1 MLEAEAA
8 PNLATETKYSL
19 VKNTIVRA
27 EKPVEDVEE
36 LIACDNIYVESE
48 ETVVDAVKLWCNNE
62 TRREHRARL
71 MAHVKLS
78 NLSSD
83 SLDSLVQ
90 HNLISSSLSLQRE
103 VQVEKSRSRGLNK
116 FIVVMALSFHY
127 INQ

>member
-83 SLDSLVQ
+83 SLVQ